1 MNILEK
7 MNIVIRNSVDLMGN
21 NEVDCL
27 EMDLMYVDDRNEDI
41 LILDKILDNNDL
53 KVFEMVVEFQNLV
66 LFKVYCIF

>member
-53 KVFEMVVEFQNLV
+53 KVFELVVEFQNLV

>member
-7 MNIVIRNSVDLMGN
+7 INIEIRNSVDLMGN

>member
-7 MNIVIRNSVDLMGN
+7 INIVIRNSVDLMGN

>member
-7 MNIVIRNSVDLMGN
+7 INIVIRNSVDLMGN

-53 KVFEMVVEFQNLV
+53 KVFELVVEFQNLV

>member
-7 MNIVIRNSVDLMGN
+7 MNIVIRNSVDLMWN

-53 KVFEMVVEFQNLV
+53 KVFELVVEFQNLV

>member
-7 MNIVIRNSVDLMGN
+7 INIVIRNSVDLMGN

-53 KVFEMVVEFQNLV
+53 KVFKMVVEFQNLV

>member
-1 MNILEK
+1 
-7 MNIVIRNSVDLMGN
+7 MGN

-53 KVFEMVVEFQNLV
+53 KVFELVVEF
-66 LFKVYCIF
+66 

>member
-1 MNILEK
+1 MNIFEK
-7 MNIVIRNSVDLMGN
+7 INIVIRNSVDLMGN

-53 KVFEMVVEFQNLV
+53 KVFELVVEFQNLV

>member
-7 MNIVIRNSVDLMGN
+7 INIVIRNSVDLMGN

-53 KVFEMVVEFQNLV
+53 EVFEMVVEFQNLV

>member
-7 MNIVIRNSVDLMGN
+7 INIVIRNSVDLMGN

-27 EMDLMYVDDRNEDI
+27 EMDLMYVDNRNEDI

-53 KVFEMVVEFQNLV
+53 KVFEMVVEF
-66 LFKVYCIF
+66 

>member
-7 MNIVIRNSVDLMGN
+7 INIVIRNSVDLMWN